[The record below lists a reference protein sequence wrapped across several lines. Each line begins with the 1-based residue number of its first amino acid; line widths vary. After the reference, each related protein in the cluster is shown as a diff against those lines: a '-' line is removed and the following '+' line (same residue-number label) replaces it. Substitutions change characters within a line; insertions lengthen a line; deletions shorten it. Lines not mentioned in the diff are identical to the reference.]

1 MVRKNIKLLET
12 NRICYTL
19 PQKTIEKEYIIK
31 KYEKYKEWI
40 ENEWEKEEKGFTEQL
55 LTFFHRPLDFQ
66 LTIEI
71 SNYGPL
77 GFYNENKNIATINLN
92 THLNPVN
99 TIKHEM
105 VHVMLEPFIKNY
117 SIDHSRKEFIV
128 NTILN
133 TFLDEKK

>member
-1 MVRKNIKLLET
+1 MVRKNIKFLET

-55 LTFFHRPLDFQ
+55 LTFFHGPLDFQ

-105 VHVMLEPFIKNY
+105 VHVMLEPFIKKY

-128 NTILN
+128 NTI
-133 TFLDEKK
+133 